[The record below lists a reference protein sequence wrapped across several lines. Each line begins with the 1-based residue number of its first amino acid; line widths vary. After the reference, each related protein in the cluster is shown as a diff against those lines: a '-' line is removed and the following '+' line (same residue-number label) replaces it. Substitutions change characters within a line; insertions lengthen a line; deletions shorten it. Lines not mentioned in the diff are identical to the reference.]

1 MERLYLNKL
10 GEREKE
16 VPADMRI
23 RSFRYGKEQVPF
35 AEEDLEQLKFQTE
48 KCMKILSFVPQ
59 KSIPRHHY
67 IANVDWCDTQ
77 QKDSSSNRRAFGYR
91 TASC

>member
-35 AEEDLEQLKFQTE
+35 DEEDLEQLKFQTE
-48 KCMKILSFVPQ
+48 KGIKILSFVPQ

-67 IANVDWCDTQ
+67 IANVDW
-77 QKDSSSNRRAFGYR
+77 
-91 TASC
+91 

>member
-23 RSFRYGKEQVPF
+23 RSFRYGK
-35 AEEDLEQLKFQTE
+35 
-48 KCMKILSFVPQ
+48 
-59 KSIPRHHY
+59 
-67 IANVDWCDTQ
+67 
-77 QKDSSSNRRAFGYR
+77 
-91 TASC
+91 